1 MWHRTAA
8 AGWILLLTSA
18 DAGAAQAADAVT
30 PQVVQGYL
38 MRMNTISKAGRE
50 EALKAL
56 AANPDHL
63 QAVIAHLE
71 GQFRKTA
78 GAYAEGSRAA
88 ARREQARKA
97 QEALAAH
104 AAQKKV
110 VGNRFVT
117 RESMP
122 EFLKLVELHEA
133 YFTTLKAFMT
143 PADASEKRLAELE
156 GAIRDLRL
164 RGGLPAD
171 APADAQRPDFLTPEL
186 RKFVDEET
194 AKYRRVRQV
203 YLYNRDHT
211 PFAKDYHREAARIH
225 NDYRLIHG
233 LMPAELEEKL
243 LRCAEKHSQEMVDL
257 GYFAHVSP
265 RPENKTW
272 DQRIR
277 NEGYE
282 GSPKSENLAM
292 GGRAR
297 PEKYAVPSFIQWLWD
312 PHHNPL
318 VDGGVNQLAVG
329 LVGTYASASYGAAKR
344 LKSADLDPAPLPFSA
359 LEIDYAT
366 FKHVF
371 GRPPDADRTP
381 AGRRRP

>member
-1 MWHRTAA
+1 MRHRTAIV
-8 AGWILLLTSA
+8 GWILLLASSG
-18 DAGAAQAADAVT
+18 AGASQAAEAVS

-38 MRMNTISKAGRE
+38 MRLNTVSKAGRE

-56 AANPDHL
+56 AGKPDHL
-63 QAVIAHLE
+63 QAVIAYLE
-71 GQFRKTA
+71 DQLRKVATT
-78 GAYAEGSRAA
+78 YAEGSRAA
-88 ARREQARKA
+88 ARREQARKT

-117 RESMP
+117 RETMP
-122 EFLKLVELHEA
+122 EFLKLVELHET
-133 YFTTLKAFMT
+133 YFTTLKAFLT
-143 PADASEKRLAELE
+143 PTDASEKRLAELE
-156 GAIRDLRL
+156 GAIRELRV

-171 APADAQRPDFLTPEL
+171 APADAQRPDFLPPEL
-186 RKFVDEET
+186 RKFVEEET

-211 PFAKDYHREAARIH
+211 PFAKDHHREAVRIH

-233 LMPAELEEKL
+233 LMPAELDEKL

-265 RPENKTW
+265 KPENKTW
-272 DQRIR
+272 DQRIK

-329 LVGTYASASYGAAKR
+329 LVGPYASASYGAAKR
-344 LKSADLDPAPLPFSA
+344 LKSADLDPAPLPLSA
-359 LEIDYAT
+359 LDIDHAT

-371 GRPPDADRTP
+371 SRSPTADQPQT
-381 AGRRRP
+381 GRRRS